1 MQKVPYMLVLG
12 DKEAESGLVTV
23 RDRKEGD
30 IGNMALDEFITR
42 LAEEVREKR

>member
-1 MQKVPYMLVLG
+1 LG

-30 IGNMALDEFITR
+30 IGNMMLDEFIEK
-42 LAEEVREKR
+42 LAEDVLEKR